1 MYLVGLTIGLLSNA
15 PVSAQ
20 NCSKGYSWEADLHHR
35 LLVDFCKD
43 EKSVLDYIHRYIP
56 NVTETQMRTWEK
68 SGALEL
74 RVIDGEKRYFYNAA
88 PNLFRIDKTC
98 RAIKLKKDG

>member
-56 NVTETQMRTWEK
+56 NVTETQMRTWDNTK
-68 SGALEL
+68 IL
-74 RVIDGEKRYFYNAA
+74 INQQMKHKKFYQ
-88 PNLFRIDKTC
+88 IKTLNC
-98 RAIKLKKDG
+98 